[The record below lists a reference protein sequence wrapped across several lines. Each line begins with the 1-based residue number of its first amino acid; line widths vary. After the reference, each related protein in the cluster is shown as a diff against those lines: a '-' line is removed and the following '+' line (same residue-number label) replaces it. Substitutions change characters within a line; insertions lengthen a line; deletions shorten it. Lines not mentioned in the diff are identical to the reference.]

1 MTYGYELEPL
11 ADISA
16 KLGVTISRPLLDI
29 VNDYAQSLPI
39 VAAHVAPTG
48 AKSFAVYWVSGSS
61 LVMIEGGDFQN
72 ENGLAVGHTT
82 GWVRSLSGVRA
93 DVEGAAMAELDLKNW
108 TVYRTVNVQFENEA
122 LVGERSGWSRSL
134 CSSRARAAARRYG
147 RGREIRTRALTMTRR
162 RWWLPSARC
171 HDPEFGCDLA
181 ARSQCILNARSCGR
195 PFLSSPP
202 R

>member
-11 ADISA
+11 ADTSA
-16 KLGVTISRPLLDI
+16 KLGMTISRPLLDI

-108 TVYRTVNVQFENEA
+108 TAYRTVKVQFENKA
-122 LVGERSGWSRSL
+122 LELPDQRSL
-134 CSSRARAAARRYG
+134 PLDNDAK
-147 RGREIRTRALTMTRR
+147 
-162 RWWLPSARC
+162 
-171 HDPEFGCDLA
+171 
-181 ARSQCILNARSCGR
+181 RSQVKA
-195 PFLSSPP
+195 FLDAVLKAIAATPP
-202 R
+202 HA